1 MQPCSPSHTA
11 RRAAALRAAHQ
22 TLDEGRLFRDPLAV
36 SMLGADADDLLGE
49 LDGTRTAS
57 ERRGIRLFIAARSR
71 FAEDRLAA
79 AVERG
84 VRQLVVLGAGLDT
97 FAYRSPHEAAGLAVF
112 EVDHP
117 ATQEWKRERL
127 SGAGIPL
134 PPSLTF
140 TPVDFERE
148 SLGDGLAAAGF
159 DPARPAFFSW
169 LGVVPY
175 LTRDAVFGTLGYLA
189 GLPGGAEAVFDYSEP
204 PSAMTPRR
212 RAAHRARAAR
222 VAALGEPFLSY
233 FAPGELAT
241 DLRAAGFRAVEDLD
255 AVQLVARYAA
265 ERADERT
272 GHAQGERERRSTA
285 HVLRVATHAQALSG
299 RSSRARDASKGCR

>member
-1 MQPCSPSHTA
+1 MQPRSPSRTA
-11 RRAAALRAAHQ
+11 ERVAVLRAAHQ
-22 TLDEGRLFRDPLAV
+22 TLDHGRLFHDPLAV
-36 SMLGADADDLLGE
+36 RMLGADADDLLGKF
-49 LDGTRTAS
+49 DAARTAPG
-57 ERRGIRLFIAARSR
+57 RRRFRLFIAARSR
-71 FAEDRLAA
+71 FAEDHLAA
-79 AVERG
+79 AVARG

-97 FAYRSPHEAAGLAVF
+97 FAYRNPHEAAGLAVF

-140 TPVDFERE
+140 APVDFERE

-175 LTRDAVFGTLGYLA
+175 LTREAVFGTLGHLA

-204 PSAMTPRR
+204 PSAMTPRV
-212 RAAHRARAAR
+212 RAAHRARAER

-233 FAPGELAT
+233 FAPEQLAA
-241 DLRAAGFRAVEDLD
+241 DLREAGFAAVEDLD
-255 AVQLVARYAA
+255 AIRLLARYAG
-265 ERADERT
+265 ERANGSAGRAPAE
-272 GHAQGERERRSTA
+272 GERRSTA
-285 HVLRVATHAQALSG
+285 HVLRVATTG
-299 RSSRARDASKGCR
+299 

>member
-1 MQPCSPSHTA
+1 MQPRSPSRTA
-11 RRAAALRAAHQ
+11 RQVAALRAAHQ
-22 TLDEGRLFRDPLAV
+22 TLDHGHLFHDPLAV
-36 SMLGADADDLLGE
+36 RMLGADSEELLSQ
-49 LDGTRTAS
+49 LDTARTPPG
-57 ERRGIRLFIAARSR
+57 RRGFRLFIAARSR
-71 FAEDRLAA
+71 FAEDQLAA
-79 AVERG
+79 AVARG

-97 FAYRSPHEAAGLAVF
+97 FAYRNPHEAAGLAVF

-140 TPVDFERE
+140 APVDFERE
-148 SLGDGLAAAGF
+148 NLGDGLAAAGF

-175 LTRDAVFGTLGYLA
+175 LTREAVFGTLGHLA

-204 PSAMTPRR
+204 PSAMPPSV
-212 RAAHRARAAR
+212 RAAHSNRAAR

-233 FAPGELAT
+233 FAPEELAA
-241 DLRAAGFRAVEDLD
+241 DLREAGFAAVEDLD
-255 AVQLVARYAA
+255 AVRLLARYADHSANGSADRAPA
-265 ERADERT
+265 E
-272 GHAQGERERRSTA
+272 GERRSTA
-285 HVLRVATHAQALSG
+285 HVLRAATAG
-299 RSSRARDASKGCR
+299 

>member
-1 MQPCSPSHTA
+1 MQPRSPSRTA
-11 RRAAALRAAHQ
+11 RRVAALRAAHQ
-22 TLDEGRLFRDPLAV
+22 TLDHGRLFRDPLAV
-36 SMLGADADDLLGE
+36 RLLDADAEELLGE
-49 LDGTRTAS
+49 PDGGPTAS
-57 ERRGIRLFIAARSR
+57 ERRAFRLFIAARSR

-79 AVERG
+79 AVARG

-97 FAYRSPHEAAGLAVF
+97 FAYRNPHEAAGLAVF

-117 ATQEWKRERL
+117 ATQQWKRERL
-127 SGAGIPL
+127 SRAGIPL

-140 TPVDFERE
+140 APVDFERE

-175 LTRDAVFGTLGYLA
+175 LTRDAVFGTLGYIA

-204 PSAMTPRR
+204 PSAMTPRA

-222 VAALGEPFLSY
+222 VAAVGEPFLSY
-233 FAPGELAT
+233 FAPEELAA
-241 DLRAAGFRAVEDLD
+241 DLRRTGFAALEDLD
-255 AVQLVARYAA
+255 AVRLLARYA
-265 ERADERT
+265 DEHT
-272 GHAQGERERRSTA
+272 GRPSGERPRRSTA
-285 HVLRVATHAQALSG
+285 HVLRAATRP
-299 RSSRARDASKGCR
+299 RSR

>member
-1 MQPCSPSHTA
+1 MQPRSPSLTA

-22 TLDEGRLFRDPLAV
+22 TLDHGRLFRDPLAV
-36 SMLGADADDLLGE
+36 RLLGADADELLGD
-49 LDGTRTAS
+49 LDATRTAP

-79 AVERG
+79 AVACG

-97 FAYRSPHEAAGLAVF
+97 FAYRNPHEATGLAVF

-127 SGAGIPL
+127 AGAGIPL
-134 PPSLTF
+134 PPSLAF
-140 TPVDFERE
+140 APVDFERE

-159 DPARPAFFSW
+159 APARPAFFSW

-175 LTRDAVFGTLGYLA
+175 LTREAVFGTLGYIA
-189 GLPGGAEAVFDYSEP
+189 GLPGGAEVVFDYSEP
-204 PSAMTPRR
+204 PSSMTPRA

-222 VAALGEPFLSY
+222 VASLGEPFLSY
-233 FAPGELAT
+233 FAPEELTA
-241 DLRAAGFRAVEDLD
+241 DLRRTGFAALEDLD
-255 AVQLVARYAA
+255 AVRLLARYAD
-265 ERADERT
+265 ERADEHT
-272 GHAQGERERRSTA
+272 GRPPGERPRRSTA
-285 HVLRVATHAQALSG
+285 HVLRAATRP
-299 RSSRARDASKGCR
+299 RSQ

>member
-1 MQPCSPSHTA
+1 MQPRSPSRTA
-11 RRAAALRAAHQ
+11 RRVAALRAAHQ
-22 TLDEGRLFRDPLAV
+22 TLDHGRLFRDPLAV
-36 SMLGADADDLLGE
+36 RLLDADAEELLGE
-49 LDGTRTAS
+49 PDHGPTAP
-57 ERRGIRLFIAARSR
+57 ERRAFRLFIAARSR
-71 FAEDRLAA
+71 FAEDHLAA
-79 AVERG
+79 AVARG

-97 FAYRSPHEAAGLAVF
+97 FAYRNPHEAAGLAVF

-117 ATQEWKRERL
+117 ATQQWKRERL
-127 SGAGIPL
+127 SRAGIPL

-140 TPVDFERE
+140 APVDFERE

-204 PSAMTPRR
+204 PSAMTPRA

-222 VAALGEPFLSY
+222 VAAVGEPFLSY
-233 FAPGELAT
+233 FAPEELAA
-241 DLRAAGFRAVEDLD
+241 DLRRVGFAALEDVD
-255 AVQLVARYAA
+255 ALRLLARYTG
-265 ERADERT
+265 ERADEHT
-272 GHAQGERERRSTA
+272 GGAPDGRPRRSTA
-285 HVLRVATHAQALSG
+285 HVLRAATRP
-299 RSSRARDASKGCR
+299 RSR

>member
-1 MQPCSPSHTA
+1 MQPRSPSRTA

-22 TLDEGRLFRDPLAV
+22 TLDAGRLFRDPLAV
-36 SMLGADADDLLGE
+36 RILGADADELGGE
-49 LDGTRTAS
+49 FDASRTAS

-97 FAYRSPHEAAGLAVF
+97 LAYRNPHEAAGLAVF

-140 TPVDFERE
+140 APVDFERE
-148 SLGDGLAAAGF
+148 SLGDGLAAAGL

-175 LTRDAVFGTLGYLA
+175 LTRDAVFGTLGYIA

-204 PSAMTPRR
+204 PSAMTPRG
-212 RAAHRARAAR
+212 RAGHRVRAAR

-233 FAPGELAT
+233 FAPAELAT
-241 DLRAAGFRAVEDLD
+241 ELRGLGFAAVEDLD
-255 AVQLVARYAA
+255 AVRLITGYAV
-265 ERADERT
+265 ERT
-272 GHAQGERERRSTA
+272 GHPRGERERRSTA
-285 HVLRVATHAQALSG
+285 HVLRTATLPSCQ
-299 RSSRARDASKGCR
+299 